1 MLGVAASG
9 VNGDR
14 TGRRVSREVAAWR
27 REEVASG
34 NEHPRPP
41 GFCGVIVVAGE
52 ALVDLIVHPDGRLV
66 PAPGGGPY
74 NTARAVARLGAPVSW
89 IGGLS
94 SDRFGRMLEAGL
106 AGDGVSLDLVQRTDL
121 PTTLALAELDAHG
134 AATYRFYVEGTSAPA
149 VAIAPLADGLPASTR
164 AVHLG
169 TLGFVL
175 EPMAATLEALASS
188 LPDDVILMVDPN
200 CRPSITTDPDAYRS
214 RVARILER
222 TDVVKVSAD
231 DLAYLQP
238 GVPTSEAVARL
249 AGDSD
254 RIVLLTDGGRS
265 VTVHAAGA
273 NHVVPVPHVRVVD
286 TVGAGDTFGGAFLA
300 SIIHAGVGRRDL
312 HDAGAALDATRF
324 AVRASAMACER
335 AGADPP
341 TLAEMGGWPPAGAS

>member
-1 MLGVAASG
+1 M
-9 VNGDR
+9 
-14 TGRRVSREVAAWR
+14 
-27 REEVASG
+27 
-34 NEHPRPP
+34 
-41 GFCGVIVVAGE
+41 IVVAGE
-52 ALVDLIVHPDGRLV
+52 ALVDLIVFPDGRLV
-66 PAPGGGPY
+66 PTPGGGPY
-74 NTARAVARLGAPVSW
+74 NTARAVARLGVPVSW

-94 SDRFGRMLEAGL
+94 SDQFGRMLETGL
-106 AGDGVSLDLVQRTDL
+106 SGDGVSLDLVQRTEL
-121 PTTLALAELDAHG
+121 PTTLALAELDEHR
-134 AATYRFYVEGTSAPA
+134 AATYRFYVEGTSAP
-149 VAIAPLADGLPASTR
+149 VVTFAPLATGLPSGTR

-175 EPMAATLEALASS
+175 EPMASTLEALASS

-200 CRPSITTDPDAYRS
+200 CRPSITTDPGAYRA
-214 RVARILER
+214 RVARVLER

-238 GVPTSEAVARL
+238 GVPLAEAIARL
-249 AGDSD
+249 AGASD

-265 VTVHAAGA
+265 VTVHAAGT
-273 NHVVPVPHVRVVD
+273 NHVVAVPPVRVVD

-300 SIIHAGVGRRDL
+300 SIVHAGLRRSDL

-341 TLAEMGGWPPAGAS
+341 TLAELGGWTPAGSS